1 MAVSTRT
8 YGPARV
14 IMAIATIIAGILVLD
29 ILLVFANANPANDIV
44 HFFSQVGSFFAT
56 PFKGLFQVKGHK
68 QDILVNWGVAALV
81 YLLAGGL
88 LARLSRG
95 L

>member
-1 MAVSTRT
+1 MAVTTRHH
-8 YGPARV
+8 GPARV
-14 IMAIATIIAGILVLD
+14 IMAIATIIAGVLLLD
-29 ILLVFANANPANDIV
+29 ILLVWGNANPGNDIV
-44 HFFSQVGSFFAT
+44 HFFTQVGSFFAG

-68 QDILVNWGVAALV
+68 QDVLVNWGIGALA
-81 YLLAGGL
+81 YLVAGGL